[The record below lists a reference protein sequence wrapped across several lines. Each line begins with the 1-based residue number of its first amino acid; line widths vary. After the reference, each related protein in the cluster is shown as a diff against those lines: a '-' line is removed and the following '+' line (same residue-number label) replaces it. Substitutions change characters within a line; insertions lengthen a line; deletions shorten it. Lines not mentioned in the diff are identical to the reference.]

1 MANQEHLDILK
12 QGVGAWNLWRKEHP
26 DIQPDLR
33 DANLYKANLAG
44 VDFNDTNLKRA
55 NFNKVILTRA
65 TLIKASLNFANL
77 SDGNLKA
84 ATSRKADLSDA
95 TLHRAD
101 LSDADLSE
109 ARLLFADLSD
119 AILYNVD
126 FRGASTLKT
135 VFGNLDLR
143 QVIGLDAVKHR
154 GPSIIGIDTIYR
166 SRGLIPEIFLRRSG
180 VPDSFLEVIPSIVNR
195 PIEYYTCF
203 ISYSSQDQAFAER
216 LYTHLQN
223 KGVRCWFAP
232 HDMRTGDKIR
242 ERIDETIRLYD
253 KLLLIL
259 SEYAVA
265 SSWVETEVE
274 TALEK
279 ERQMQERGSVQTVL
293 FPLRLDNTV
302 LQMTKPWAKEVRR
315 RHITDFTG
323 WKQHDAY
330 QQAFH
335 RLIRDLKASAA
346 SNGEE
351 EPHGQPGAR

>member
-1 MANQEHLDILK
+1 VISKQLLSRKGETGMANQEHLDILR
-12 QGVGAWNLWRKEHP
+12 QGVDIWNLWRKNHP

-44 VDFNDTNLKRA
+44 VDFNNTNLKRA

-84 ATSRKADLSDA
+84 ATFRKADLSDA

-166 SRGLIPEIFLRRSG
+166 SRGLVPEIFLRRAG
-180 VPDSFLEVIPSIVNR
+180 VPDSFLEIILSIVNR
-195 PIEYYTCF
+195 PIEYCTCF

-216 LYTHLQN
+216 LYADLQN
-223 KGVRCWFAP
+223 KGVRCWFALR
-232 HDMRTGDKIR
+232 DMRAGDKIR
-242 ERIDETIRLYD
+242 ERLDQTIYLYD
-253 KLLLIL
+253 KVLLIL
-259 SEYAVA
+259 SEHAVA

-279 ERQMQERGSVQTVL
+279 ERQLQQQGSAQTVL
-293 FPLRLDNTV
+293 FPLRLD
-302 LQMTKPWAKEVRR
+302 
-315 RHITDFTG
+315 DC
-323 WKQHDAY
+323 
-330 QQAFH
+330 
-335 RLIRDLKASAA
+335 
-346 SNGEE
+346 
-351 EPHGQPGAR
+351 